1 MEISGNQLDEASLAA
16 FGVEAL
22 QLLATGNIA
31 VLAERFGY
39 ALAFDQEPA
48 SAIQRDLE
56 SSLASVG
63 ANSLAL
69 ADAEAPSVTYFKPS
83 DPGLFALIEG
93 RAPTNNGK
101 AVLVELIVAG
111 NEAKKR
117 LALEQISDVA

>member
-16 FGVEAL
+16 FGTEAL
-22 QLLATGNIA
+22 QLLAAGDFA
-31 VLAERFGY
+31 ALAERFGY
-39 ALAFDQEPA
+39 ALASNQDPA
-48 SAIQRDLE
+48 SAIQQDLE

-69 ADAEAPSVTYFKPS
+69 ADAQAPSVRYFKTN
-83 DPGLFALIEG
+83 DTGLFALIEG

-101 AVLVELIVAG
+101 AVLVELVVTG

-117 LALEQISDVA
+117 LTLEQISDAA